1 MHPSSKES
9 KYIYKTVVPLMT
21 CDISADLLRSPIGS
35 LISLAAAAGSQ
46 PLPVLIFLK
55 AARKKLTDAKKFKTD

>member
-1 MHPSSKES
+1 
-9 KYIYKTVVPLMT
+9 MT
-21 CDISADLLRSPIGS
+21 CDISADLLRSPTGS